1 MDETAILNE
10 LSIPK
15 DAWFLRNLP
24 FNQLAQRLTPKQRKL
39 CEETIESYGIRI
51 LATITPRNTKIPS
64 YEDETEKYEE
74 IHLYAIKL
82 KAWQKQK
89 ELYRI
94 FTQLI
99 PYPLVIIFHQG
110 EKMEWTIAKHHRHA
124 NGMSLVVDKM
134 YQSKHEVSQSD
145 YLNKFNFQ
153 NMNKNNLRTFYDSLI
168 AGMVDLELKV
178 SYQVETKDTANE
190 EYLMRLQE
198 IDVQIAKLQKQARKE
213 PQMNQRLPLHIN
225 IHELKQEKEQL
236 MKELEKC

>member
-1 MDETAILNE
+1 MDETVILNE

-51 LATITPRNTKIPS
+51 LATITPKNTKIPS
-64 YEDETEKYEE
+64 YEDENEKYEE

-94 FTQLI
+94 FAQII

-110 EKMEWTIAKHHRHA
+110 EKREWVLAKHHRHA
-124 NGMSLVVDKM
+124 NEINLVVDKI
-134 YQSKHEVSQSD
+134 YQSNQNIHQHQYNE
-145 YLNKFNFQ
+145 KFNF
-153 NMNKNNLRTFYDSLI
+153 NNINKTNLRTLNHSLI
-168 AGMVDLELKV
+168 ERMVAIELKE
-178 SYQVETKDTANE
+178 SFQVDSQEIASEKHLA
-190 EYLMRLQE
+190 RLQE
-198 IDVQIAKLQKQARKE
+198 IDVQIAKLQKQAQKE
-213 PQMNQRLPLHIN
+213 MQMNQRLPLHLN

-236 MKELEKC
+236 MKELK